1 MQRLREAKEKV
12 RKKREGDE
20 EKKDEGERVGREREM
35 GERLTGR
42 IGKRERGEGD
52 RKRMKERSTQ
62 V

>member
-35 GERLTGR
+35 GERLSGR